1 MLFHFWA
8 CALQYR
14 HNITTGGYNNLLL
27 PPGEKTYRAFLFLLH
42 YLPCKTHIVYIH
54 AKLLEK
60 KLYPTMLL

>member
-14 HNITTGGYNNLLL
+14 HNITTGGYNLLL

-42 YLPCKTHIVYIH
+42 YLPCKTHIVYIVQSLH
-54 AKLLEK
+54 STVHVKLL
-60 KLYPTMLL
+60 